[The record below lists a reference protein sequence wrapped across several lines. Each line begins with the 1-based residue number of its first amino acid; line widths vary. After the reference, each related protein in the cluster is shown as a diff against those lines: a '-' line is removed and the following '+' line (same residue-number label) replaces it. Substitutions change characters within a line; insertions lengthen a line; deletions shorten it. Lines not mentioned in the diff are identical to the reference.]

1 MGKKWRETIAWA
13 AREKRRSVNQ
23 AVGRN
28 FLKTITEPITNSD
41 SALKK
46 QAQVMHAAGLIDEMM
61 ALSVGDR
68 IDTSTL
74 KIRISKTAPKRIILE
89 LTTSGRAGR
98 ESRLCRVIDNG
109 PGMSAQELKSKFGTY
124 AEAKAKDE
132 RTRSLFGRGA
142 LDVLLYHQDSLIFSV
157 SDGILSAC
165 RIFWDKQTQDATCEI
180 EELGP
185 ATKKLLDS
193 YSLPHTISRFGTV
206 VQFKLREGTSIP
218 QEDQIIDKIS
228 RFYMLRLIA
237 ADPNT
242 EVIVR
247 RIRAGGR
254 YENPLSYDFPIG
266 PVLGRFSD
274 TLSLGKE
281 GSFPVDILLARSDQA
296 LQTDPVN
303 IDRRENGL
311 LFVDDNDAVLDLTLL
326 PEYDKNPYL
335 QHLYGVVRLSG
346 IRSLLEAKLESEEA
360 VAVLSEIRDGFNRK
374 HDITQAIFSLVEKH
388 VKPLYQAEEK
398 RQKRGDSTRSE
409 ALNQKIKDV
418 LKAINDF
425 NKEETDED
433 GTGDPNRKEPIYF
446 AVKTVQLY
454 AGVPKTVSVFVNLE
468 MVKNGE
474 IVLFES
480 DNSEIKVEP
489 DSETVRHRKGQK
501 SQRIG
506 LKLTCNVK
514 EQTGTITALTVGKD
528 GQEVQS
534 TLKVLGVD
542 DPPVI
547 QPPEDIEFSA
557 SHFSGYPNRLNK
569 AVLIVNLNAFTG
581 LPELTFWLEEKLGN
595 VGLGEEALKRSQ
607 IKVTKDL
614 VSENNLAR
622 VPVSF
627 KGTGWGQRAV
637 LCSKA
642 KRKDGKVAYA
652 KCRLIFERPKGKDK
666 FNDFYYDDLRRN
678 VLGDVAEDK
687 IYINAGYGPHREIFG
702 VTEDDFNRNLESNPI
717 AQMRAAFVLVETV
730 VHHTASTNYGEG
742 GNKGWQIEPT
752 DPVTSFRTYLDE
764 RRMKLEPSVLKALAS
779 KLDYS
784 DFN

>member
-1 MGKKWRETIAWA
+1 MNKKVRKTIAWA

-46 QAQVMHAAGLIDEMM
+46 QAQICHAAGLVNELL

-68 IDTSTL
+68 VDTSAL
-74 KIRISKTAPKRIILE
+74 KTRIGRMAPREIVLE

-98 ESRLCRVIDNG
+98 ESRLCRVIDAG
-109 PGMSAQELKSKFGTY
+109 PGMSAQELESKFVMY

-142 LDVLLYHQDSLIFSV
+142 LDVLLYHQDSIIFSV
-157 SDGILSAC
+157 SAGVLSVC
-165 RIFWDKQTQDATCEI
+165 RIFWDKDATCEI
-180 EELGP
+180 EDLGP

-193 YSLPHTISRFGTV
+193 HSLPHSISRSGTV
-206 VQFKLREGTSIP
+206 VQFKLKEGTSIP

-242 EVIVR
+242 KVIVR

-254 YENPLSYDFPIG
+254 YENPLTYDFPIG
-266 PVLGRFSD
+266 LVLGRFSD
-274 TLSLGKE
+274 TLSLGEE
-281 GSFPVDILLARSDQA
+281 GDFAVDILLVRSEQA
-296 LQTDPVN
+296 LQTDPIN

-374 HDITQAIFSLVEKH
+374 HEITQALFSLVEKH
-388 VKPLYQAEEK
+388 LKPLYQAEEK
-398 RQKRGDSTRSE
+398 RQKKGDTTRSE
-409 ALNQKIKDV
+409 TLNQKIRDV
-418 LKAINDF
+418 LKVINEF
-425 NKEETDED
+425 NKEETEED
-433 GTGDPNRKEPIYF
+433 GIGDPDRKEAIYF

-454 AGVPKTVSVFVNLE
+454 AGIPKSVSVFVN
-468 MVKNGE
+468 MDKVRNGE

-480 DNSEIKVEP
+480 DNSEIKVQP
-489 DSETVRHRKGQK
+489 DSETVRHRKGHK
-501 SQRIG
+501 FQRIS
-506 LKLTCNVK
+506 LKIACDVK
-514 EQTGTITALTVGKD
+514 QQTGAITALTVTKD
-528 GQEVQS
+528 GEEVQS

-557 SHFSGYPNRLNK
+557 AHFSGHPNRLNN
-569 AVLIVNLNAFTG
+569 AVLIVNLSAFNG
-581 LPELTFWLEEKLGN
+581 LPEVTFWLEEKLGN
-595 VGLGEEALKRSQ
+595 VALGEESLKRLQ

-622 VPVSF
+622 VPLLF

-637 LCSKA
+637 LCAKA

-652 KCRLIFERPKGKDK
+652 KCRLRFEQPKGKDK
-666 FNDFYYDDLRRN
+666 FSDFYYDDLRRN
-678 VLGDVAEDK
+678 VLGDVADDK

-702 VTEDDFNRNLESNPI
+702 ITEDDFNRRLESNPI

-730 VHHTASTNYGEG
+730 VHHTASVNYGEG
-742 GNKGWQIEPT
+742 GNKGWQIEPS
-752 DPVTSFRTYLDE
+752 DPVTSFRMYLDE
-764 RRMKLEPSVLKALAS
+764 RRMKLEPSVLKALAP
-779 KLDYS
+779 KLNYPEFD
-784 DFN
+784 